1 MRQCSLNKNELAA
14 VAARCEQHI
23 GTQGGGM
30 DQAIAFLA
38 QPGQAQFIEWNPLRA
53 TAVSLPTNAVFVIA
67 NSLAE
72 ANKAATSDFNERVVE
87 CRLACS
93 LMAKHSGLAAWR
105 TTLRFAELQNVLH
118 LKLVDMA
125 ELAEKC
131 FPKTVYKRSELAA
144 ELEINDDEL
153 AASYLSANTKH
164 LQGFR
169 LRQRALHVIQGKH
182 QNVK

>member
-1 MRQCSLNKNELAA
+1 
-14 VAARCEQHI
+14 
-23 GTQGGGM
+23 M

-53 TAVSLPTNAVFVIA
+53 NAVALPTNAVFVIA

-93 LMAKHSGLAAWR
+93 LMAKHRGLAAWR
-105 TTLRFAELQNVLH
+105 TTIRFADLQNCLH
-118 LKLVDMA
+118 LNLDEMEK
-125 ELAEKC
+125 LAEKC
-131 FPKTVYKRSELAA
+131 FTKMVYKRSELVA
-144 ELEINDDEL
+144 ELEISDDEL
-153 AASYLSANTKH
+153 AKSYLSANTKH

-169 LRQRALHVIQGKH
+169 LKQRALHVIQGKARLSNGEFH
-182 QNVK
+182 K